1 MTDVKPPVLLVM
13 IEPAPY
19 ITRLARELGDA
30 WGGPVTTVFLTS
42 GATQCWSESA
52 GLEHEVLPS
61 GVIAAVCRLWV
72 ILGVT
77 RPAVVHVAGW
87 GLPLIIAA
95 ILMARLRGA
104 RVVASSD
111 TWISE
116 SGGLR
121 SALKRVVLRRITRF
135 APGGTRQAAYVH
147 RHGIAA
153 ERILPANMTVD
164 VAGIRAFHASRGAAA
179 RAQVRTAM
187 KLADG
192 DVLFVCVSRL
202 SPEKGVD
209 ILIDAFA
216 RLEAAAHAH
225 LLIVGAG
232 AERARL
238 EARASGLERI
248 SFAGRLTG
256 AALLAA
262 YAAADVFVAASRRE
276 SWGLVVNEAMA
287 ARLPVILPDCFGC
300 LDDLVRPGETGLV
313 VPAENAGALAHAML
327 DLAADPERRQRMGLA
342 AEQLIAGWTIEAQA
356 ALVMRSWRSALGAPK

>member
-1 MTDVKPPVLLVM
+1 MTDVKMPVLLVM

-19 ITRLARELGDA
+19 ITRLARELADA

-61 GVIAAVCRLWV
+61 GFIAAVCRLWTL
-72 ILGVT
+72 LGVI

-111 TWISE
+111 TWTSE
-116 SGGLR
+116 SGVLR
-121 SALKRVVLRRITRF
+121 SALKRVVLRMITQF
-135 APGGTRQAAYVH
+135 APGGARQAAYLN
-147 RHGIAA
+147 RNGIGA

-164 VAGIRAFHASRGAAA
+164 VASMRALHASQGGAA
-179 RAQVRTAM
+179 RAQMRA
-187 KLADG
+187 KLNLADG
-192 DVLFVCVSRL
+192 DVLFLFVGRL

-216 RLEAAAHAH
+216 RLHATSYAH
-225 LLIVGAG
+225 LLIVGDG
-232 AERARL
+232 AERSRL
-238 EARASGLERI
+238 VALASGMERI
-248 SFAGRLTG
+248 RFSGRLSG

-276 SWGLVVNEAMA
+276 PWGLVVNEAMA
-287 ARLPVILPDCFGC
+287 AKLPVILPDCFGC

-313 VPAENAGALAHAML
+313 VPVKDAGALARAML
-327 DLAADPERRQRMGLA
+327 DLAADPDRRNRMGIA
-342 AEQLIAGWTIEAQA
+342 AEQLIAVWTIEAQA
-356 ALVMRSWRSALGAPK
+356 SLVMRSWRSALGAP